1 VVKGLD
7 TFHIDLTDIAKH
19 KAPIQTTY
27 ISTIKAAVEDGD
39 SGEKVTKTTY
49 VYLLE
54 NRYIALNPFQLIYS
68 EEMEKGDCYFTK
80 LRKVD
85 ERKRFEF
92 DGQLNKSGLY
102 VFQANLSDFP
112 KNDKYLAYYDIS
124 VEYKGEE
131 QRIQQTIAQ
140 SMGFMI
146 DVTNAYFTPRIDVNF
161 FLQIHG
167 RKNDKGFPGA
177 LVVGDEF
184 RVTLNSNAPITY
196 FIYNIVARSLIL
208 HTERVEFDEPK
219 TVYNFT

>member
-1 VVKGLD
+1 
-7 TFHIDLTDIAKH
+7 
-19 KAPIQTTY
+19 
-27 ISTIKAAVEDGD
+27 
-39 SGEKVTKTTY
+39 
-49 VYLLE
+49 
-54 NRYIALNPFQLIYS
+54 
-68 EEMEKGDCYFTK
+68 
-80 LRKVD
+80 
-85 ERKRFEF
+85 
-92 DGQLNKSGLY
+92 
-102 VFQANLSDFP
+102 
-112 KNDKYLAYYDIS
+112 LAYYDIS

>member
-1 VVKGLD
+1 MVKGLD

-102 VFQANLSDFP
+102 VFQANFSDFP
-112 KNDKYLAYYDIS
+112 KKINIWHTTIY
-124 VEYKGEE
+124 
-131 QRIQQTIAQ
+131 QRTHHVLHIQHSCT
-140 SMGFMI
+140 
-146 DVTNAYFTPRIDVNF
+146 
-161 FLQIHG
+161 
-167 RKNDKGFPGA
+167 
-177 LVVGDEF
+177 
-184 RVTLNSNAPITY
+184 
-196 FIYNIVARSLIL
+196 
-208 HTERVEFDEPK
+208 
-219 TVYNFT
+219 